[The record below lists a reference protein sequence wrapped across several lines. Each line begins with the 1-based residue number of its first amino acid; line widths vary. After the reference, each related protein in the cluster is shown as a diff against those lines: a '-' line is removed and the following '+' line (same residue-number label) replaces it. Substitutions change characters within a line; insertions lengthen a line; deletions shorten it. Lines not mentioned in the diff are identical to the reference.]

1 MKEREELACYTL
13 SIKRQCIDEES
24 IYLKNTKAE
33 SRDTCKDLY
42 QKIESILSY
51 HEKARVWKR
60 CIII

>member
-51 HEKARVWKR
+51 HEKARV
-60 CIII
+60 